1 MINHE
6 ELGGA
11 MVDLLTWILWK
22 LGRYSDK
29 VLFFTTGLARI
40 TTCPPILFAVDTIN
54 FPHITVADAQLLR
67 NFAEA
72 YRVILIY

>member
-1 MINHE
+1 MIDHE
-6 ELGGA
+6 ELGGVKA
-11 MVDLLTWILWK
+11 DLLTWILWK
-22 LGRYSDK
+22 LGRYSDMI
-29 VLFFTTGLARI
+29 LFFTTGFARI
-40 TTCPPILFAVDTIN
+40 TSSSPILLAVDTIN